1 MKNLAGK
8 KLREA
13 VAEMD
18 EDTILHIGS
27 SSGYVF
33 VGNKALC
40 NALMDGISEDYHK
53 FFERSRRSS
62 LRKIKRY
69 ADIIESLDVGTKDYL
84 KRVEPIISK
93 IQTIGDYVI
102 KTCKILK
109 DFEPMMERTVMDA
122 YERVQ
127 GDGIAIIIKGSESG
141 KYWDKEEWDANHKG
155 ELNVQEQRGVS

>member
-1 MKNLAGK
+1 MKNLVGL
-8 KLREA
+8 KLSEA

-27 SSGYVF
+27 SSSYVF

-53 FFERSRRSS
+53 FFERSKRSS

-69 ADIIESLDVGTKDYL
+69 ADIIESLDAGVWDYL
-84 KRVEPIISK
+84 RRVEQIVFKIHTIS
-93 IQTIGDYVI
+93 DYVS
-102 KTCKILK
+102 KTCKILR
-109 DFEPMMERTVMDA
+109 DFKPMMERTVIDA

-127 GDGIAIIIKGSESG
+127 GDGIAIIIKGSKSG
-141 KYWDKEEWDANHKG
+141 KYWDKEEWDAGHKG

>member
-1 MKNLAGK
+1 MKNLVGK

-13 VAEMD
+13 VEEMG

-27 SSGYVF
+27 SSSYVF

-53 FFERSRRSS
+53 FFERSKRSS

-69 ADIIESLDVGTKDYL
+69 ADIIESLDAGVWDYL
-84 KRVEPIISK
+84 RRVEQIVSEIHTIS
-93 IQTIGDYVI
+93 DYVS
-102 KTCKILK
+102 KTCKILR
-109 DFEPMMERTVMDA
+109 DFKPMMERTVIDA

-127 GDGIAIIIKGSESG
+127 GDGIAIIIKGSELG
-141 KYWDKEEWDANHKG
+141 KYWDKEEWDADHKG

>member
-1 MKNLAGK
+1 MKNLVGL
-8 KLREA
+8 KLSEA

-69 ADIIESLDVGTKDYL
+69 ADIIESLDVGVWDYL
-84 KRVEPIISK
+84 RRVEQIVFKIHTIS
-93 IQTIGDYVI
+93 DYVI
-102 KTCKILK
+102 KTCKILR
-109 DFEPMMERTVMDA
+109 DFMPMMDRTVIDA
-122 YERVQ
+122 YERLQ
-127 GDGIAIIIKGSESG
+127 GDGIIIIINGSESG
-141 KYWDKEEWDANHKG
+141 KYWDKEEWDADHKG